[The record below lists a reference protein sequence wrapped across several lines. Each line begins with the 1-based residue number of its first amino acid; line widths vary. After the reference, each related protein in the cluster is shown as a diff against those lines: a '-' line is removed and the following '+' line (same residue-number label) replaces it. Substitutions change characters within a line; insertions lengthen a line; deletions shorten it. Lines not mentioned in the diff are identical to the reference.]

1 MFSMAVAGLAKS
13 LIAVTITLNPAAA
26 HHGLGSYTIRPG
38 DTLSQIAARAYGS
51 AADWP
56 AIWWANRRQ
65 VPDPDLITAGQR
77 LALPSSHQVPPWL
90 ARAALAATAAGRPA
104 PAAPAGAM
112 AAPAAPARASSPAP
126 ASSGGVN
133 LQAIA
138 ACESG
143 GNWATSTGNG
153 FYGGLQ
159 FTEQTWLGYGGGR
172 YASSADLATPAQQ
185 IAVAQRGPG
194 GPGRPAHGPC
204 AGRAGHT
211 GPRSVTCLHR
221 VCPQAGAGRWRRPG
235 GPPGG
240 HSCPGL
246 ARAAAAGTRS
256 LRSWTLPRAAGSCR
270 GAPEHAVQPSD
281 STCQARPSCGPGDS
295 RQQDK
300 GNA

>member
-13 LIAVTITLNPAAA
+13 LIAVTITLNPTAA
-26 HHGLGSYTIRPG
+26 HHGPGSYTIRPG

-90 ARAALAATAAGRPA
+90 ARAALAATADARRA
-104 PAAPAGAM
+104 PAARAGAM
-112 AAPAAPARASSPAP
+112 AARAAPARASSPAP

-133 LQAIA
+133 WAAIA

-159 FTEQTWLGYGGGR
+159 FTEQTWLGYGGAR
-172 YASSADLATPAQQ
+172 YASSANLATPAQQ
-185 IAVAQRGPG
+185 IVVAQRVLVGQGIGAWP
-194 GPGRPAHGPC
+194 
-204 AGRAGHT
+204 
-211 GPRSVTCLHR
+211 
-221 VCPQAGAGRWRRPG
+221 VCGA
-235 GPPGG
+235 
-240 HSCPGL
+240 
-246 ARAAAAGTRS
+246 
-256 LRSWTLPRAAGSCR
+256 R
-270 GAPEHAVQPSD
+270 G
-281 STCQARPSCGPGDS
+281 
-295 RQQDK
+295 
-300 GNA
+300 